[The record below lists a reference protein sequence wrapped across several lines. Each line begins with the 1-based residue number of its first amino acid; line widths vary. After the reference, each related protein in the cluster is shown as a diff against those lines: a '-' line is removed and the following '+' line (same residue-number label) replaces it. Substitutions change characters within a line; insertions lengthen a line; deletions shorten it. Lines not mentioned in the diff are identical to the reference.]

1 MTITLFYLQL
11 LHDSERNKVLDDY
24 GTGDLKRGGVEEQ
37 VTTQD
42 LRISFV
48 SSIIRS
54 FSITCCS
61 EPVSLT
67 IRT

>member
-1 MTITLFYLQL
+1 MTITLFYFNYLAKIGE
-11 LHDSERNKVLDDY
+11 HVSERNKVLDDY

-48 SSIIRS
+48 SLI
-54 FSITCCS
+54 C
-61 EPVSLT
+61 
-67 IRT
+67 

>member
-24 GTGDLKRGGVEEQ
+24 CTGDLERCEVEEQ
-37 VTTQD
+37 VVTQD

-48 SSIIRS
+48 SLIW
-54 FSITCCS
+54 
-61 EPVSLT
+61 
-67 IRT
+67 